1 MKKIYTLAISALIS
15 MGANAQVNWNFE
27 DWSTITTY
35 EQPDNWTDVN
45 QYASILGLADVIYK
59 KDSLNN
65 PHGNY
70 AIVTTT
76 QNCPNCGSFNLS
88 SPLTGQIGQS
98 IAFTTTPTFMGFNY
112 KFEPQGTDSVAIA
125 YFQLTRWDVV
135 GDSAITVGEYFDTLK
150 TTNNWTVKE
159 LPFAPKNGGTP
170 DTMNIIFYS
179 SGGSAL
185 GGSAQGWSDAVDG
198 TKLHVD
204 AVYSDAMVSVKEE
217 NNTVNSFNSY
227 VVSKNLVVKTED
239 IGSTVQLID
248 LSGKVIFT
256 KTINNSFNQYDVSN
270 LPSGIYLVK
279 LTNNTGQKTNKV
291 FIR

>member
-1 MKKIYTLAISALIS
+1 
-15 MGANAQVNWNFE
+15 
-27 DWSTITTY
+27 
-35 EQPDNWTDVN
+35 
-45 QYASILGLADVIYK
+45 
-59 KDSLNN
+59 
-65 PHGNY
+65 
-70 AIVTTT
+70 
-76 QNCPNCGSFNLS
+76 
-88 SPLTGQIGQS
+88 
-98 IAFTTTPTFMGFNY
+98 MGFNY

-159 LPFAPKNGGTP
+159 LPFNSINGGTP

-185 GGSAQGWSDAVDG
+185 GGSAQGWSDAIDG

-217 NNTVNSFNSY
+217 NNTVNDFNSY
-227 VVSKNLVVKTED
+227 VVSKNLVVKTEE

-248 LSGKVIFT
+248 LSGKVIFS

-279 LTNNTGQKTNKV
+279 LTNNKGQKTNKV